1 MLISQAFAHGV
12 SGDGVGSAV
21 GPMILLAVA
30 ALAVLFYVVRSRW
43 LKRRSEPESDA
54 GGE

>member
-12 SGDGVGSAV
+12 SGDGQGSAV

-30 ALAVLFYVVRSRW
+30 AAAVLFYLVRRRW
-43 LKRRSEPESDA
+43 LNRGSRSDG